1 MAVKIRLSRYGAKKR
16 PYYRIVVADSRSP
29 RDGRFIERLGTYDP
43 LLSKDSENRVKLDL
57 DRAKHWISNGAKPT
71 DRVHRFLS
79 DCGVLEPLVKN
90 NPLKAKPKTKAQER
104 KEESKKTENPESVV
118 QSKVPESPAAEP
130 ASDTTKAESE
140 SPAAEPASDTTKA
153 ESESPAAEPAA
164 DTTKAESESPA
175 AEPIKDTKKTDNGMS
190 TENNIES
197 ENKKSDEKN

>member
-130 ASDTTKAESE
+130 ASDTTKAESG
-140 SPAAEPASDTTKA
+140 
-153 ESESPAAEPAA
+153 
-164 DTTKAESESPA
+164 SPA
-175 AEPIKDTKKTDNGMS
+175 AEPIKDTKKTDNRMS